1 MFRTSWVLW
10 AVGAVGVAVVPIAA
24 VAFRGASGGPSQ
36 ISASQPVVI
45 ELFTSEGCSS
55 CPPADRVLAQLAES
69 GLDGIPII
77 ALSEHVDYWDRLGW
91 KDPFSAARFTD
102 RQQQY
107 ADVLRS
113 DVYTPQMVVDG
124 RRQLV
129 GSDRASAVDEI
140 RKAAGAR
147 KLDVKAEA
155 TRHGAELVV
164 TAKVHVADGG
174 RTPKADVVVAITEN
188 GLESNVLR
196 GENQGRR
203 LTHAAVTR
211 YLSQAVR
218 LDARA
223 TEGVTVRVKVD
234 PAWRLERSKAV
245 VIVQSPIDL
254 SVLGAASVALDAN
267 LQTTLE

>member
-1 MFRTSWVLW
+1 MFRGSWFLW
-10 AVGAVGVAVVPIAA
+10 AVGALGVAAVPIAA
-24 VAFRGASGGPSQ
+24 ATSLWASRASSP

-77 ALSEHVDYWDRLGW
+77 ALSEHVDYWNRLGW

-140 RKAAGAR
+140 RKAAAAQ
-147 KLDVKAEA
+147 KLEVKAA
-155 TRHGAELVV
+155 AGRKGAEGRRGGGC
-164 TAKVHVADGG
+164 HGG
-174 RTPKADVVVAITEN
+174 RPGVEHPPRREPGPPAGPRRGHA
-188 GLESNVLR
+188 LPES
-196 GENQGRR
+196 GR
-203 LTHAAVTR
+203 AAR
-211 YLSQAVR
+211 
-218 LDARA
+218 RA
-223 TEGVTVRVKVD
+223 
-234 PAWRLERSKAV
+234 
-245 VIVQSPIDL
+245 
-254 SVLGAASVALDAN
+254 
-267 LQTTLE
+267 

>member
-1 MFRTSWVLW
+1 MFRASWFLW
-10 AVGAVGVAVVPIAA
+10 AVGAVGVAAVPIAA
-24 VAFRGASGGPSQ
+24 ATSLRASRASSPVY
-36 ISASQPVVI
+36 ASQPVVI

-113 DVYTPQMVVDG
+113 DVYTPQMIVDG

-129 GSDRASAVDEI
+129 GSDRASVVDDI
-140 RKAAGAR
+140 RKAAAAQ
-147 KLDVKAEA
+147 KLDVKGAV
-155 TRHGAELVV
+155 TRQGTELVV
-164 TAKVHVADGG
+164 TTKVGVADGG
-174 RTPKADVVVAITEN
+174 KAPKADVVVAITED

-196 GENQGRR
+196 GENRGLR
-203 LTHAAVTR
+203 LAHAAVTR
-211 YLSQAVR
+211 YLSKALR

-223 TEGVTVRVKVD
+223 ADGVTVRVKID
-234 PAWRLERSKAV
+234 PAWRLERSKAI

-254 SVLGAASVALDAN
+254 SVLGAASVSLDPN
-267 LQTTLE
+267 LQSALE

>member
-1 MFRTSWVLW
+1 MFRASWFLW
-10 AVGAVGVAVVPIAA
+10 AVGALGVAAVPIAA
-24 VAFRGASGGPSQ
+24 ATSLWASRASSP

-140 RKAAGAR
+140 RKAAAAQ
-147 KLDVKAEA
+147 KLEVKAAA
-155 TRHGAELVV
+155 TRQGAELVV
-164 TAKVHVADGG
+164 TASVHAAAGG
-174 RTPKADVVVAITEN
+174 RAPKADVVVAVTED
-188 GLESNVLR
+188 GLESNILR
-196 GENQGRR
+196 GENRGLR
-203 LTHAAVTR
+203 LAHAAVTR
-211 YLSQAVR
+211 YLSPAAR

-223 TEGVTVRVKVD
+223 TDGVTVRVKID
-234 PAWRLERSKAV
+234 PAWRLERSKAI

-254 SVLGAASVALDAN
+254 SVLGAASVSLDPN
-267 LQTTLE
+267 LQTALE

>member
-1 MFRTSWVLW
+1 MFRGSWFLW
-10 AVGAVGVAVVPIAA
+10 AVGALGVAAVPITAA
-24 VAFRGASGGPSQ
+24 TSLWASRASSP

-77 ALSEHVDYWDRLGW
+77 ALSEHVDYWNRLGW

-140 RKAAGAR
+140 RKAAAAQ
-147 KLDVKAEA
+147 KLEVKAAA
-155 TRHGAELVV
+155 TRQGAELVV
-164 TAKVHVADGG
+164 TAIVHAAAGG
-174 RTPKADVVVAITEN
+174 RAPKADVVVAVTED
-188 GLESNVLR
+188 GLESNILR
-196 GENQGRR
+196 GENRGLR
-203 LTHAAVTR
+203 LAHAAVTR
-211 YLSQAVR
+211 YLSPAAR

-223 TEGVTVRVKVD
+223 TDGVTVRVKID
-234 PAWRLERSKAV
+234 PAWRLERSKAI

-254 SVLGAASVALDAN
+254 SVLGAASVSLDPN
-267 LQTTLE
+267 LQTALE

>member
-1 MFRTSWVLW
+1 MFRASRFLW
-10 AVGAVGVAVVPIAA
+10 AVGALGVAAVPIAA
-24 VAFRGASGGPSQ
+24 ATSLWASRASSP

-77 ALSEHVDYWDRLGW
+77 ALSEHVDYWNRLGW

-140 RKAAGAR
+140 RKAAAAQ
-147 KLDVKAEA
+147 KLEVKAAA
-155 TRHGAELVV
+155 TRQGAELVV
-164 TAKVHVADGG
+164 TAIVHAAAGG
-174 RTPKADVVVAITEN
+174 RAPKADVVVAVTED
-188 GLESNVLR
+188 GLESNILR
-196 GENQGRR
+196 GENRGLR
-203 LTHAAVTR
+203 LAHAAVTR
-211 YLSQAVR
+211 YLSPAAR

-223 TEGVTVRVKVD
+223 TDGVTVRVKID
-234 PAWRLERSKAV
+234 PAWRLERSKAI

-254 SVLGAASVALDAN
+254 SVLGAASVSLDPN
-267 LQTTLE
+267 LQTALE